1 MRRLTSLNA
10 SKTISDKD
18 RGNLMEILQTNEY
31 ISSEESEVGSAPS
44 GSEDETEPKE
54 GTKVLVKKKLLWR
67 STYVTNLF
75 DELDKRTEKRR
86 RRSQKGGASA
96 MKRREGGASAREEP
110 EDCKDFASMDFEEP

>member
-1 MRRLTSLNA
+1 MSLNA

-54 GTKVLVKKKLLWR
+54 GTKVLVKMKLLWR
-67 STYVTNLF
+67 STYVNNLF
-75 DELDKRTEKRR
+75 EELHKRTEKKEY
-86 RRSQKGGASA
+86 SGA
-96 MKRREGGASAREEP
+96 KRVELPR
-110 EDCKDFASMDFEEP
+110 